1 MPWIIASQTGQL
13 EYALLVLRLQSLAM
27 LDDVEVEVD
36 AYFKFFE
43 IPTSMKFHSIVVE
56 EFETSFSRQICGFLV
71 DIKLIASTHGLTDRA
86 NAMSP
91 PPQGNT

>member
-27 LDDVEVEVD
+27 LDDVEVD
-36 AYFKFFE
+36 AYCKFFE
-43 IPTSMKFHSIVVE
+43 TPTSMKFHSVVVE
-56 EFETSFSRQICGFLV
+56 EFETSFSRQIWSFLV

-86 NAMSP
+86 NATSP
-91 PPQGNT
+91 QQQGNTSP